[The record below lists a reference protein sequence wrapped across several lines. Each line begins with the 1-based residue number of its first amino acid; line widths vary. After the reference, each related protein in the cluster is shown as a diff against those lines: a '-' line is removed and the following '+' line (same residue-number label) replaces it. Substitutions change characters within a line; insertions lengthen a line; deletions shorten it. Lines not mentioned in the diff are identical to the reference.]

1 MARPHTL
8 AGGRPAESPEGERRA
23 VRLSVP
29 VTPAEAE
36 RIRIA
41 AGGPGGVAAWLR
53 GLALAA
59 TPPPTPPG

>member
-8 AGGRPAESPEGERRA
+8 AGGRPAESPEGERRT

-36 RIRIA
+36 RIRAA
-41 AGGPGGVAAWLR
+41 AGVGGVAAWLR
-53 GLALAA
+53 ALALGALKR
-59 TPPPTPPG
+59 